1 MERRHPKR
9 RIYFCQNEGHRAYH
23 KFWMKLIRLKLTTIN
38 PKMGLPYQTHFFFFL
53 FLSANSSENRG
64 GPFVHGVR
72 PLEEVGSS
80 DNLHFIID
88 SPKGVIQVGNC
99 CLLLRVNFSSPLVNQ
114 LLEEGDINC
123 KLHVCWSLLKNGSDV
138 L

>member
-1 MERRHPKR
+1 
-9 RIYFCQNEGHRAYH
+9 
-23 KFWMKLIRLKLTTIN
+23 MKLIRLKLTTIN
-38 PKMGLPYQTHFFFFL
+38 PKMGLPYQTHLFF
-53 FLSANSSENRG
+53 FLSANSSENRDG
-64 GPFVHGVR
+64 LSVHGAR
-72 PLEEVGSS
+72 PLAEVGTS

-123 KLHVCWSLLKNGSDV
+123 KLHVCWSLLKNSAMYCNDKV
-138 L
+138 LFYKVKIT